1 MGIART
7 VVSRPTTF
15 LIIYALI
22 AGLGL
27 YIIPQVPV
35 DLFPEISP
43 PILLISTAYPGA
55 GPEEVEQTVTRPM
68 EGALTNVSGVKEISS
83 TSSEG
88 SSTIILEFSWG
99 LELSEASN
107 EVRDKLEFVKDIL
120 PEDAD
125 SPQIFKF
132 DPSLIPIVQLSVQ
145 GSRGPDELFE
155 IARDQI
161 QPRLEQVDGAAL
173 VSLSGGSE
181 RAVRVEV
188 SQNRLEAYGLTLTQ
202 VTRALAAQNV
212 RIGSGNVYEGNFKYL
227 VETRGE
233 FAALDDIRNAV
244 ISYRGGGPDPVT
256 GRSRGSVP
264 IRLRDFAE
272 VTDSFKDTDNAA
284 YVNGIPGISISIQ
297 KQSGTNSVQVADNI
311 MAALDEIRGVLPAGV
326 DITVIYD
333 TTRIIR
339 RSLAGVAT
347 TALLGALLAMMVLF
361 IFLRNLK
368 STIIIGCSIPISLL
382 VTVMVMY
389 FSGLTL
395 NIMTLAGLT
404 LGIGMIVD
412 SSIVILEN
420 IYRYREKGAK
430 LAPSAF
436 LGSQE
441 MVTAITASILTT
453 VCIFLPLLLFKRE
466 LDVIGVLFE
475 DLALTIVISLLAS
488 LVVAVTLVPVLSSR
502 YLKIFTRS
510 QRPVRTRFLAA
521 ADRGMAR
528 ALGALDAGYK
538 YVLARVIDH
547 KMLTGIIIVLIV
559 MISFFTLEPLGGN
572 IGIELAPQQAQDALQ
587 INVELPVGTR
597 YETTEDVLLQL
608 ADIARN
614 DIEGYQDILVLAG
627 SDGQFFSG
635 ASSNRGSLII
645 TLPPFER
652 QIDSYDRMLE
662 KMRSRYGEFPSADFS
677 IPDNSF
683 LGSGAP
689 IDIALRSEDLDKTR
703 SIALAV
709 EEILENNVDEVIEPR
724 ISLSDGLPI
733 SSVVI
738 DRDKAY
744 SLGLNIAAAANEISA
759 AVDGKTAG
767 RYRAGG
773 DEIDILVILREEDR
787 GSIADLD
794 RIFVLSPSGERIPM
808 SSIARVE
815 RTTGP
820 VSIAR
825 EDRSR
830 VVHVTARLKPGVNL
844 NVADAA
850 VRRAVAE
857 NLVIEDD
864 VVMEYS
870 GEFAD
875 TNRYALKFVVVTA
888 VALALVYGIMAALFE
903 SLLDPLVIFLS
914 IALVVPGVLF
924 LYGIMNLPIFS
935 INTPLSMFS
944 AVGLL
949 MLVGIAVNNGIVLV
963 DYINLLR
970 GREMTIREA
979 VIEAGGSRL
988 RPILMTS
995 LTTIL
1000 GMVPL
1005 AFSSGEGSELVRPIG
1020 QTIVGGMVMST
1031 LLTLFFVPMVYVY
1044 FDLFSHW
1051 VRRFFSRFTAA
1062 FFIPLVLLAGITYFL
1077 LPSAAEGIARI
1088 VISLLIPAL
1097 AGSMFLTAAFILR
1110 YHVTKYRAGWVSYC
1124 GFEEIRNLLTAD
1136 GGGEA
1141 GGGSG
1146 GGFRSVPES
1155 DSRSTSK
1162 SDCRS
1167 TPGSG
1172 SRSTSESDSRAT
1184 PGGEAGGEGG

>member
-7 VVSRPTTF
+7 VVRRPTTF

-68 EGALTNVSGVKEISS
+68 EGALTNVSGVKEVSS

-120 PEDAD
+120 PEDAG

-212 RIGSGNVYEGNFKYL
+212 RIGSGSVYEGNFKYL

-256 GRSRGSVP
+256 GRGRGSVP

-272 VTDSFKDTDNAA
+272 VTDSFRDTDNAA

-311 MAALDEIRGVLPAGV
+311 MAALDKVRSVLPAGV

-347 TALLGALLAMMVLF
+347 TALLGALLAMTVLF

-430 LAPSAF
+430 LAASAF

-441 MVTAITASILTT
+441 MVTAITASTLTT

-510 QRPVRTRFLAA
+510 QRPVRTRFLAV

-528 ALGALDAGYK
+528 ALGALDAGYR

-572 IGIELAPQQAQDALQ
+572 IGIELAPRQAQDVVR
-587 INVELPVGTR
+587 IDVELPVGTR

-627 SDGQFFSG
+627 SDGEFFSG
-635 ASSNRGSLII
+635 VSSNRGVLII

-850 VRRAVAE
+850 VRRAIAE
-857 NLVIEDD
+857 NLVLDDD

-875 TNRYALKFVVVTA
+875 VNRYVLKFMVVMTA
-888 VALALVYGIMAALFE
+888 ALALVYGIMAALFE

-979 VIEAGGSRL
+979 VIQAGGSRL

-995 LTTIL
+995 LTTVL

-1062 FFIPLVLLAGITYFL
+1062 FFIPLILLAGITYFL
-1077 LPSAAEGIARI
+1077 LPSAAGGVARI

-1110 YHVTKYRAGWVSYC
+1110 YHITKYRAGWVSCC
-1124 GFEEIRNLLTAD
+1124 GFEEIRHLLNAD
-1136 GGGEA
+1136 GGGEPGSPPGGKHRSKPGSESGSESGSNPGA
-1141 GGGSG
+1141 GSVGGG
-1146 GGFRSVPES
+1146 V
-1155 DSRSTSK
+1155 
-1162 SDCRS
+1162 
-1167 TPGSG
+1167 
-1172 SRSTSESDSRAT
+1172 
-1184 PGGEAGGEGG
+1184 

>member
-1 MGIART
+1 M
-7 VVSRPTTF
+7 
-15 LIIYALI
+15 
-22 AGLGL
+22 
-27 YIIPQVPV
+27 
-35 DLFPEISP
+35 
-43 PILLISTAYPGA
+43 
-55 GPEEVEQTVTRPM
+55 
-68 EGALTNVSGVKEISS
+68 
-83 TSSEG
+83 
-88 SSTIILEFSWG
+88 
-99 LELSEASN
+99 
-107 EVRDKLEFVKDIL
+107 RDKLEFVKDIL
-120 PEDAD
+120 PGESA

-132 DPSLIPIVQLSVQ
+132 DPSLIPIFQLSVE
-145 GSRGPDELFE
+145 GSRSPNELFDV
-155 IARDQI
+155 ARQQI
-161 QPRLEQVDGAAL
+161 QPRLEQVEGAAL
-173 VSLSGGSE
+173 VSLSGGRE

-202 VTRALAAQNV
+202 AARALAAQNV
-212 RIGSGNVYEGNFKYL
+212 QIGSGSVYEGNFKYL

-233 FAALDDIRNAV
+233 FTDIEDIRNAV
-244 ISYRGGGPDPVT
+244 ISYRGSSST
-256 GRSRGSVP
+256 P

-272 VTDSFKDTDNAA
+272 VTDSFKDTDNAT

-297 KQSGTNSVQVADNI
+297 KQSGTNSVEVADNI
-311 MAALDEIRGVLPAGV
+311 TAALDEIRQVLPAGV

-333 TTRIIR
+333 TTKIIR
-339 RSLAGVAT
+339 QSLSGVAV
-347 TALLGALLAMMVLF
+347 TALFGALLAMAVLF
-361 IFLRNLK
+361 IFLRNFK
-368 STIIIGCSIPISLL
+368 STVIIGCSIPISLL
-382 VTVMVMY
+382 ITLMVMY

-430 LAPSAF
+430 PGPSAF

-441 MVTAITASILTT
+441 MVTAITASTLTT

-466 LDVIGVLFE
+466 LEVIGVLFE

-502 YLKIFTRS
+502 YLKLFTRS
-510 QRPVRTRFLAA
+510 QRPIKSRLPAA
-521 ADRGMAR
+521 LDRGMNR
-528 ALGALDAGYK
+528 ALRALDDAYK
-538 YVLARVIDH
+538 YVLARVLDH
-547 KMLTGIIIVLIV
+547 KMLTGIILVLIV
-559 MISFFTLEPLGGN
+559 IISFFTLEPLGGN
-572 IGIELAPQQAQDALQ
+572 IGIELAPDQAQDAVQ
-587 INVELPVGTR
+587 INVSLPVGTR

-614 DIEGYQDILVLAG
+614 QIQGYQDILVVAG
-627 SDGQFFSG
+627 SDGLFFSG
-635 ASSNRGSLII
+635 VSAHRGVITI

-652 QIDSYDRMLE
+652 QIDSYQQVLE
-662 KMRSRYGEFPSADFS
+662 KMRSRYDEFPSADFS
-677 IPDNSF
+677 VPNNSF
-683 LGSGAP
+683 LGGGSP
-689 IDIALRSEDLDKTR
+689 IDIVLSSENLDKIR
-703 SIALAV
+703 STALAV
-709 EEILENNVDEVIEPR
+709 EEILENKVDEVIEPQ

-733 SSVVI
+733 SSIVI

-773 DEIDILVILREEDR
+773 DEIDILVILRKEDR
-787 GSIADLD
+787 SSIADLD
-794 RIFVLSPSGERIPM
+794 RIFVLSPSGQRIPV

-820 VSIAR
+820 AAIDR

-830 VVHVTARLKPGVNL
+830 VVHVTAQLKPGVNL
-844 NVADAA
+844 NTADAA
-850 VRRAVAE
+850 VRAAIAE
-857 NLVIEDD
+857 NLVLEDN

-875 TNRYALKFVVVTA
+875 LNKYILKFLVVTA

-903 SLLDPLVIFLS
+903 SLLDPFVIFLS

-924 LYGIMNLPIFS
+924 LYGVMNLPIFR

-970 GREMTIREA
+970 GRGTKIRKGA
-979 VIEAGGSRL
+979 VEAGGSRL

-1051 VRRFFSRFTAA
+1051 VRRFFSRFAGF
-1062 FFIPLVLLAGITYFL
+1062 FFIMLILIALIVYLMTALTGL
-1077 LPSAAEGIARI
+1077 GGIARI

-1097 AGSMFLTAAFILR
+1097 IGSVILTAAFILR
-1110 YHVTKYRAGWVSYC
+1110 YYITKYRSGWVSYC
-1124 GFEEIRNLLTAD
+1124 DFEEVRHLLPPAP
-1136 GGGEA
+1136 GEKEQ
-1141 GGGSG
+1141 GK
-1146 GGFRSVPES
+1146 
-1155 DSRSTSK
+1155 T
-1162 SDCRS
+1162 
-1167 TPGSG
+1167 
-1172 SRSTSESDSRAT
+1172 
-1184 PGGEAGGEGG
+1184 

>member
-7 VVSRPTTF
+7 VVRRPTTF

-55 GPEEVEQTVTRPM
+55 GPQEVEQTVTRPM
-68 EGALTNVSGVKEISS
+68 EGALTNVSGVKEVSS

-120 PEDAD
+120 PEDAG

-212 RIGSGNVYEGNFKYL
+212 RIGSGSVYEGNFKYL

-233 FAALDDIRNAV
+233 FGALDDIRNAV
-244 ISYRGGGPDPVT
+244 ISYRGGGSDPVT

-272 VTDSFKDTDNAA
+272 VTDSFRDTDNAA

-311 MAALDEIRGVLPAGV
+311 MAALDKVRSVLPAGV

-347 TALLGALLAMMVLF
+347 TALLGALLAMTVLF

-441 MVTAITASILTT
+441 MVTAITASTLTT

-521 ADRGMAR
+521 ADRCMAR
-528 ALGALDAGYK
+528 ALGALDAGYR

-572 IGIELAPQQAQDALQ
+572 IGIELAPRQAQDVVR
-587 INVELPVGTR
+587 IDVELPVGTR

-627 SDGQFFSG
+627 SDGEFFSG
-635 ASSNRGSLII
+635 VSSNRGVLII

-709 EEILENNVDEVIEPR
+709 EEILENKVDEVIEPR

-850 VRRAVAE
+850 VRRAIAE
-857 NLVIEDD
+857 NLVLEDD

-875 TNRYALKFVVVTA
+875 VNRYVLKFVVVMA
-888 VALALVYGIMAALFE
+888 AALALVYGIMAALFE

-979 VIEAGGSRL
+979 VIQAGGSRL

-995 LTTIL
+995 LTTVL

-1062 FFIPLVLLAGITYFL
+1062 FFIPLILLAGITYFL
-1077 LPSAAEGIARI
+1077 LPSAAGGVARI
-1088 VISLLIPAL
+1088 VSSLLIPVL

-1110 YHVTKYRAGWVSYC
+1110 YHITKYRAGWVSCC
-1124 GFEEIRNLLTAD
+1124 GFEEIRHLLNAD
-1136 GGGEA
+1136 GGGEPGSPPGGKHRSKPGSESGSNPGA
-1141 GGGSG
+1141 GSVGGG
-1146 GGFRSVPES
+1146 V
-1155 DSRSTSK
+1155 
-1162 SDCRS
+1162 
-1167 TPGSG
+1167 
-1172 SRSTSESDSRAT
+1172 
-1184 PGGEAGGEGG
+1184 